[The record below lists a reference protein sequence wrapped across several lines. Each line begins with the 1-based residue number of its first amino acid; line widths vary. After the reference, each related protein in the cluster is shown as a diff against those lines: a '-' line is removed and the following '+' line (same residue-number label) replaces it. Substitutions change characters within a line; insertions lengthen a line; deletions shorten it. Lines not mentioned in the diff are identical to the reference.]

1 MRYGHFDDSRREY
14 VITHPDTPLPWINY
28 LGMGIFFGVISN
40 TVVGYSCYR
49 VSGPQLTDVDV
60 QRGSGFHVPHDPPP
74 GRALSCTRRGGGPG
88 GNCHY

>member
-49 VSGPQLTDVDV
+49 VSGPQ
-60 QRGSGFHVPHDPPP
+60 F
-74 GRALSCTRRGGGPG
+74 RR
-88 GNCHY
+88 